1 MAKINKDKI
10 NIWFYL
16 FWSIVLFIIIFLF
29 SIYYFIF
36 LNQTSVSPARNA
48 VNSSNATFNITF
60 TKKQINSISK
70 KYFEDRKIKNL
81 TVDVENDGIY
91 LYGNQKVF
99 GSNINFGLLTKA
111 QVIKN
116 GNLLLKP
123 RKLVAG
129 SLPLPIPIVLSYVKA
144 TENIPAF
151 IKIDPKRNEIF
162 VDMNEL
168 PTGRIF
174 AFKAEEINLKQDRII
189 FRGGLK

>member
-1 MAKINKDKI
+1 M
-10 NIWFYL
+10 
-16 FWSIVLFIIIFLF
+16 
-29 SIYYFIF
+29 
-36 LNQTSVSPARNA
+36 
-48 VNSSNATFNITF
+48 
-60 TKKQINSISK
+60 
-70 KYFEDRKIKNL
+70 
-81 TVDVENDGIY
+81 Y

>member
-1 MAKINKDKI
+1 MKI
-10 NIWFYL
+10 
-16 FWSIVLFIIIFLF
+16 
-29 SIYYFIF
+29 
-36 LNQTSVSPARNA
+36 
-48 VNSSNATFNITF
+48 
-60 TKKQINSISK
+60 
-70 KYFEDRKIKNL
+70 EKIKNL